1 MKKKIVGIGVITAII
16 IGVIGVYSQNPDP
29 EFEPEP
35 KTDLESNTQSKMV
48 TRIEISDNV
57 DADIIMP
64 TKVSRPGCEITDSCY
79 VPSEITIDQGGEV
92 TWSNDDSAFHSVTSG
107 SYGDPTGLFDSG
119 YMDPGQKFTVLFDE
133 KGNFDF
139 YCTLHP
145 WMKGRVIVQ

>member
-1 MKKKIVGIGVITAII
+1 LKKKIVGIMVIAGII

-35 KTDLESNTQSKMV
+35 KTNLGSKTQSKMV
-48 TRIEISDNV
+48 TRTEISDNI

-107 SYGDPTGLFDSG
+107 SYGNPTGLFDSG